1 MKRVNPLKLNK
12 LQLKTLVLTQ
22 ILARSQPDEAWNTD
36 GTITILRLPHAH
48 GDHLHVGEYVV
59 NSADATGFNNRG
71 VWAAL
76 ARKGLVNGKDVPPI
90 VLTREGLDY
99 DTGLDHHFIAK
110 SDH

>member
-1 MKRVNPLKLNK
+1 MKRANPLKLNN

-22 ILARSQPDEAWNTD
+22 VLARAQPDEAWNAD

-48 GDHLHVGEYVV
+48 GSHLHIGEFVV
-59 NSADATGFNNRG
+59 DSADATGFNNRG

-76 ARKGLVNGKDVPPI
+76 ARKGLVKDKDVPPI
-90 VLTREGLDY
+90 VLTRDGLEY
-99 DTGLDHHFIAK
+99 DTGLEHHFLSK